1 VPGFD
6 VHAALSE
13 CREYL
18 LSYGGHP
25 AAAGLKIEAAQVD
38 SFREAFCEYAA
49 KNLRPEQRTA
59 ELWID
64 AETTL
69 GCLNLTTVQQ
79 IERLAPFGYGN
90 ARPLLTASNIVLAEP
105 PKKIGNDRHL
115 SFRLKQYGATMR
127 GVAFGGGEW
136 YDELIK
142 HNGPLKI
149 AFRPIINHFQGRRN
163 VEVQITDWQPDEE
176 AAAPA

>member
-1 VPGFD
+1 MLIAQDELGVKPGIGSVRSVPGFD

-13 CREYL
+13 CSEYL
-18 LSYGGHP
+18 LGFGGHP
-25 AAAGLKIEAAQVD
+25 AAAGLKIEPSQVE

-79 IERLAPFGYGN
+79 IERLAPFGYGKC
-90 ARPLLTASNIVLAEP
+90 AAAFDCFEHRTCGTAA
-105 PKKIGNDRHL
+105 
-115 SFRLKQYGATMR
+115 Q
-127 GVAFGGGEW
+127 
-136 YDELIK
+136 
-142 HNGPLKI
+142 
-149 AFRPIINHFQGRRN
+149 
-163 VEVQITDWQPDEE
+163 DWQRSSSLLSLE
-176 AAAPA
+176 AVWRNDAGASPLAVGNGTTNWSTQWPTEDRFPSDHQSFSGPT